1 MPVNFRLLAACCLL
15 TAATA
20 PALAQPTTPATTAP
34 AAAPLPTH
42 AIRSISPADTD
53 FSDLEFLRQEIGR
66 ARVVMLG
73 EPTHGVGTATEAKI
87 RLIRFLKERMGFT
100 TVAFESGFYSLDRAE
115 REIQRGAPVPAA
127 IAASVYPVWTETQ
140 EFQAMLPLLGKGG
153 LRVTGFDS
161 QVSWND
167 DEMLEELE
175 VFLKPEK
182 GADGI
187 AYDYLD
193 ECVSMMGEHNIFPPS
208 HQILLFDMQLGKAR
222 KLLTKVATG
231 PDAKRRERAT
241 FWLQQVRSLQ
251 ALAHDYATNDPAVKD
266 STEFKAKDSNAR
278 DAQMADNLLWYLRQ
292 HPQEK
297 VVCWGAIGHLAGK
310 VSGLEYPELKEF
322 KPMGQTVKAA
332 LGPEAVYV
340 LSTLAGGGT
349 HGFGYWD
356 KHHLVPPPASGSL
369 EADLL
374 AQGQDYSF
382 ISLKHDAPGRRL
394 TTHAFE
400 FLPVAGPWSEAVDG
414 FLFLKTIEPP
424 HAAASIA
431 AALQPAAA
439 DALATRTPVRLGQ
452 QNAATQRPVAKTG
465 AAFPLSGAVLDRKT
479 GQPVPF
485 ATVAVPAR
493 SAGTVTDAQ
502 GRFRLDARRGEL
514 VQISSIGYEP
524 ATLTATAG
532 TAAAVR
538 LTPAAFALAD
548 VRVSAQSQDP
558 KRLMKKVIEAAKTN
572 YERQDYTQQVY
583 TRRRAINFDTLR
595 SDVEYTSQLWTPAG
609 YHNWGGGFLMMEP
622 TPIEQV
628 QQKNDLAQVISAT
641 RPATLEEGG
650 HGFAGGFDPVR
661 ISPLFKSSMLGKYQ
675 LRLDTIEQRDGQ
687 SVYVIRFAAKRASHR
702 ATGMYLTAGYSGR
715 VYVRQDNYAVVRYE
729 SLWQDDTVQ
738 NNSIA
743 RKYYGRGNTIA
754 RLYDRVYTTSRTAHV
769 VTYQQAESGRYY
781 AAGSVAQAA
790 SIGRVLGKAPFH
802 GQLTCEVYF
811 TPPQLVAATEIPNPK
826 IKGDLGGGGRWQL
839 AKVPY
844 RPEFWQT
851 YQRPTPAE
859 PAPTLEATK

>member
-34 AAAPLPTH
+34 AAAPLLTH
-42 AIRSISPADTD
+42 AIRSINPADTD
-53 FSDLEFLRQEIGR
+53 FSDLEFLRQEIGG

-100 TVAFESGFYSLDRAE
+100 TVAFESGFYALDRAE

-127 IAASVYPVWTETQ
+127 ISASVYPVWTQTQ

-222 KLLTKVATG
+222 KLLTKVAAG
-231 PDAKRRERAT
+231 PDARRRERAT

-266 STEFKAKDSNAR
+266 SAEFKAKDSNAR

-310 VSGLEYPELKEF
+310 VIGLEQPELQEF

-349 HGFGYWD
+349 HGFGYWG
-356 KHHLVPPPASGSL
+356 KHQLVPPPASGSL

-382 ISLKHDAPGRRL
+382 ISLKHDAPSRRL

-424 HAAASIA
+424 HAATGIVADA
-431 AALQPAAA
+431 TPAAA
-439 DALATRTPVRLGQ
+439 ETPANQPPGRLGQ

-465 AAFPLSGAVLDRKT
+465 AAFPLSGVVLDRKT

-502 GRFRLDARRGEL
+502 GRFRLEVRRGEL

-524 ATLTATAG
+524 ATLV
-532 TAAAVR
+532 AAAGSALQVR
-538 LTPAAFALAD
+538 LAPAAFALAD

-558 KRLMKKVIEAAKTN
+558 KRIMKKVIKAAETN
-572 YERQDYTQQVY
+572 YERQDYTQQAY

-628 QQKNDLAQVISAT
+628 QQKNDLAQVVSAT

-661 ISPLFKSSMLGKYQ
+661 ISPLFKNSMLGKYQ

-729 SLWQDDTVQ
+729 ALWQDDTIQ

-754 RLYDRVYTTSRTAHV
+754 RLYDRVYTTSRTTHV
-769 VTYQQAESGRYY
+769 VMYQQAVNGRYY
-781 AAGSVAQAA
+781 AAGSIAQAA
-790 SIGRVLGKAPFH
+790 SIGRVLGNSPFH

-811 TPPQLVAATEIPNPK
+811 TPPKLVNAAEIPDPK
-826 IKGDLGGGGRWQL
+826 LKGDLGGGGRWQL

-851 YQRPTPAE
+851 YQRPVPAE
-859 PAPTLEATK
+859 PAPTLEAGK